1 MKESNKELLEEV
13 MDEIKSA
20 LEDPRG
26 ISKHQ
31 RRLAFSLSSG
41 SVTLIET
48 YLNEINILKP
58 GAKINH
64 LWLKK
69 KKENVLKLLDKHL
82 TSPIKSI
89 EKLNKLLDFAYQIE
103 NDRNNLAYGNTVP
116 RSILKEKI
124 NIFLNLKREVEN
136 V

>member
-1 MKESNKELLEEV
+1 MQKPNKELLEEV

-20 LEDPRG
+20 LED
-26 ISKHQ
+26 
-31 RRLAFSLSSG
+31 
-41 SVTLIET
+41 
-48 YLNEINILKP
+48 
-58 GAKINH
+58 
-64 LWLKK
+64 
-69 KKENVLKLLDKHL
+69 
-82 TSPIKSI
+82 
-89 EKLNKLLDFAYQIE
+89 E